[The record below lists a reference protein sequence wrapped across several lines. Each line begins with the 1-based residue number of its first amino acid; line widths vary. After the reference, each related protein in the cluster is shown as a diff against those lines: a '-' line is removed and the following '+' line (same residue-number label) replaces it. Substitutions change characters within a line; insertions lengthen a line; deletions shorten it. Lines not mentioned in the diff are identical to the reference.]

1 MEQDKTSRFRIGLFP
16 WGGVAEDFLRPIGV
30 NRRAFAEEM
39 SGGWL
44 FGYIA
49 ALAREGV
56 ATSIFGFSEA
66 ISGIERWVN
75 PTTGVPTVYI
85 PAGRLYRWLR
95 RWPGDSDDVTHPRT
109 RRAAPLQD
117 LVRYAAT
124 PPRATSAALRAE
136 GCTVILAQEYENPR
150 FDMLVA
156 VGRRTGLPVFASFQ
170 GAPPPAIAIERSI
183 RRRTIKAASGLIV
196 ASAPEAARV
205 RAAYRLAPERIAK
218 IPNPLDLDLWR
229 PEPRQACR
237 SALGVPNSARVVVCH
252 GRIDIHRKGLDVLI
266 MAWRDLTRAH
276 PDQDLRLHLVGSGQD
291 DGRLAKLIAASPVPG
306 LRWVR
311 RYVNDRAEMRREL
324 GAADVYVLAS
334 RHEGFPVAPLEALAC
349 GLPVVAAAAPGVSDI
364 FPEDAED
371 GGVVVPTGDAAALQ
385 RALERVLFTDGLRAR
400 MAARARAR
408 VAEFASLD
416 AVGTRLADFLSGH
429 PSTREPP
436 SLGAC
441 ETGRRPHEAPLGS
454 PR

>member
-1 MEQDKTSRFRIGLFP
+1 MEQDRTSQFRVGLFP

-30 NRRAFAEEM
+30 DRRVFAEEM

-66 ISGIERWVN
+66 ISEIERRVN
-75 PTTGVPTVYI
+75 PTTGVPTVYV
-85 PAGRLYRWLR
+85 PAGRLYRRLR
-95 RWPGDSDDVTHPRT
+95 RWPGDSDDVGRPRT
-109 RRAAPLQD
+109 RRSAPLQD

-124 PPRATSAALRAE
+124 PLRATSDALRAE

-150 FDMLVA
+150 FDMLIA
-156 VGRRTGLPVFASFQ
+156 VGRRLGLPVFASFQ
-170 GAPPPAIAIERSI
+170 GAPQPAIAMERSI

-205 RAAYRLAPERIAK
+205 RAAYHLGPERVAM
-218 IPNPLDLDLWR
+218 IPNPVDLDLWR
-229 PEPRQACR
+229 PEPRQTCR
-237 SALGVPNSARVVVCH
+237 SALDVPESARVVVCH

-266 MAWRDLTRAH
+266 EAWRGLTRAH
-276 PDQDLRLHLVGSGQD
+276 REQDLRLHLVGSGQD
-291 DGRLAKLIAASPVPG
+291 DARLAELIAAWPVPG

-311 RYVNDRAEMRREL
+311 RYVKDRAEMRREL

-349 GLPVVAAAAPGVSDI
+349 GLPVIAAAAPGVNDI
-364 FPEDAED
+364 FPQEAED
-371 GGVVVPTGDAAALQ
+371 GGLVVPTGDAAAVQ
-385 RALERVLFTDGLRAR
+385 CALERVLFTDELRAR
-400 MAARARAR
+400 MAARARER

-416 AVGTRLADFLSGH
+416 AVGRRLADFLSGR
-429 PSTREPP
+429 PSNWEPQA
-436 SLGAC
+436 LGAC
-441 ETGRRPHEAPLGS
+441 
-454 PR
+454 